1 MTYWKTA
8 FYKALGSVHIPEGIL
23 YSEEKK
29 LLHISDTPVSFFSAL
44 SRLIIKLKPQYIV
57 HTGDLVDNIKLQLY
71 PRSLGTYRN
80 YVGKLLAVMGASD
93 AEKIIIALGNHDDK
107 EVVRSFC
114 TRCRIIDLCETVLI
128 GNTSFKISHYP
139 EEIQKDPEAYNLFGH
154 DLSLRS
160 GMWDNR
166 LYFNGVSGI
175 NIIELDSKKHHS
187 LPYPQGIND
196 DRMGKK
202 KIGL

>member
-8 FYKALGSVHIPEGIL
+8 FYKALGAVHVPEVIL
-23 YSEEKK
+23 CSEEKK

-44 SRLIIKLKPQYIV
+44 SRLIKKLKPEYIV
-57 HTGDLVDNIKLQLY
+57 HTGDLVDNIKLELY
-71 PRSLGTYRN
+71 PRSLGTYRD
-80 YVGKLLAVMGASD
+80 YVRRLLSVLEASD

-107 EVVRSFC
+107 ATVQSFC
-114 TRCRIIDLCETVLI
+114 TCCCIIDLCETVLV
-128 GNTSFKISHYP
+128 GDTKFKISHYP

-160 GMWDNR
+160 GMRDNR
-166 LYFNGVSGI
+166 FYLNGVSGI
-175 NIIELDSKKHHS
+175 NIIEMDSKKLHS

-196 DRMGKK
+196 DRLGKK